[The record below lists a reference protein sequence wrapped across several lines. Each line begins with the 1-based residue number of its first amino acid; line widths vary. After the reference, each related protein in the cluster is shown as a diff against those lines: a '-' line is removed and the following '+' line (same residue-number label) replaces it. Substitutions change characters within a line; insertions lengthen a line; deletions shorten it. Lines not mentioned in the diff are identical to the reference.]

1 MSVQTEILPIS
12 MLSRPERH
20 PDTTQR
26 ILWIVNHKTLMS
38 GEVPLLRSLGFE
50 VFVPKV
56 VPIHDRGFRSA
67 GVTDDYDAAL
77 DLAPAALRVLNHEN
91 FFERCWAPTVIQII
105 NRYFDVIVCHFTY
118 YTTPLREAALKFQGL
133 LIARAFGREYPLT
146 YGEFR
151 TWVPHPSLLEDIRSL
166 GRRFIFAQAY
176 DNLAEIEEFPL
187 RSRAHTITV
196 PLPKLTF
203 EHANSWTGAGSKAL
217 FLCPAIAGG
226 GYYKGVY
233 LAIKRDFGDL
243 PHVIFGSQ
251 TGPVNDPVV
260 LPYLSDDALVDL
272 YRSAPVFIYSSP
284 EPRHVH
290 YSPLEAM
297 VVGTPVLYLEGGL
310 IDRLAGTRLPGACAN
325 VVEMKTKA
333 RRLLERERALAET
346 IRSNQGRVLETF
358 APEVLRR
365 QWAAALFG
373 EAEPALRTDSDAAD
387 IA

>member
-12 MLSRPERH
+12 MLSRPARQH
-20 PDTTQR
+20 DAVRR
-26 ILWIVNHKTLMS
+26 ILWIVNHKTLLS
-38 GEVPLLRSLGFE
+38 AEVPLLRSLGFE

-56 VPIHDRGFRSA
+56 VPAHDRAFRSA
-67 GVTDDYDAAL
+67 GVTNEYDAAL
-77 DLAPAALRVLNHEN
+77 DLAPAALRVLNYEN
-91 FFERCWAPTVIQII
+91 FFERCWAPTISQII

-118 YTTPLREAALKFQGL
+118 YTTPLREAAGKFEGL
-133 LIARAFGREYPLT
+133 LVARAFGREHPLT

-187 RSRAHTITV
+187 RSRAQTITV
-196 PLPKLTF
+196 PLPEFTSK
-203 EHANSWTGAGSKAL
+203 HADTWTGTGSNAL
-217 FLCPAIAGG
+217 FLCPAIGDNG
-226 GYYKGVY
+226 HYKRIY
-233 LAIKRDFGDL
+233 LGIKRDFGDL

-251 TGPVNDPVV
+251 VGPVSDPVV

-272 YRSAPVFIYSSP
+272 YRSTPVFIYPSP

-325 VVEMKTKA
+325 VLEMKTKA
-333 RRLLERERALAET
+333 RRLIEGDRALAET
-346 IRSNQGRVLETF
+346 IRSHQARVLERF
-358 APEVLRR
+358 APEVVRR
-365 QWAAALFG
+365 QWAAALLG
-373 EAEPALRTDSDAAD
+373 EAPS
-387 IA
+387 

>member
-20 PDTTQR
+20 RDTIRR
-26 ILWIVNHKTLMS
+26 ILWMVNHKTLMA

-56 VPIHDRGFRSA
+56 VPTHDRGFRSA
-67 GVTDDYDAAL
+67 GVTYDYDAAL
-77 DLAPAALRVLNHEN
+77 DLAPAALRVLNDEN
-91 FFERCWAPTVIQII
+91 FFQRCWSPTITQII

-133 LIARAFGREYPLT
+133 LIARAFGRESPLT
-146 YGEFR
+146 YGDFR
-151 TWVPHPSLLEDIRSL
+151 TWVPHPSLLEEIGSM
-166 GRRFIFAQAY
+166 GPRFIFAQGY
-176 DNLAEIEEFPL
+176 DNLAEIEEVPL
-187 RSRAHTITV
+187 RSRAYTITV
-196 PLPKLTF
+196 PLPKFTSK
-203 EHANSWTGAGSKAL
+203 HANTWTGTGSNAL
-217 FLCPAIAGG
+217 FLCPAIGDN
-226 GYYKGVY
+226 GYYQRIY
-233 LAIKRDFGDL
+233 LTIKRDFGDL

-251 TGPVNDPVV
+251 IGPVSDPAV
-260 LPYLSDDALVDL
+260 LSYLSDEALVDL
-272 YRSAPVFIYSSP
+272 YRSTPVFVYSSS
-284 EPRHVH
+284 EPRHLH

-325 VVEMKTKA
+325 VLEMKTKA
-333 RRLLERERALAET
+333 RRLIDGDRALAET
-346 IRSNQGRVLETF
+346 IRSSQVCVLETF

-373 EAEPALRTDSDAAD
+373 GASS
-387 IA
+387 

>member
-1 MSVQTEILPIS
+1 MSVQTEILPSS

-20 PDTTQR
+20 RDSIRR

-50 VFVPKV
+50 MFVPKV
-56 VPIHDRGFRSA
+56 VPIHDRSFRSA
-67 GVTDDYDAAL
+67 GVTHDYDAAL

-91 FFERCWAPTVIQII
+91 FFERCWAPTVTQII

-133 LIARAFGREYPLT
+133 LIARAFGREHPRT
-146 YGEFR
+146 YSEFQ

-196 PLPKLTF
+196 PLPKFTF
-203 EHANSWTGAGSKAL
+203 KAANTWTGSGSNAL
-217 FLCPAIAGG
+217 FLCPAIGDNG
-226 GYYKGVY
+226 HYKGIY

-251 TGPVNDPVV
+251 IGPVRDPAV

-272 YRSAPVFIYSSP
+272 YKSTPVFIYPSS
-284 EPRHVH
+284 EPRHLH

-297 VVGTPVLYLEGGL
+297 VVGAPVLYLEGGL
-310 IDRLAGTRLPGACAN
+310 IDRLAGARLPGACAN
-325 VVEMKTKA
+325 VLEMKMKA
-333 RRLLERERALAET
+333 RRLIEGDRVLAET
-346 IRSNQGRVLETF
+346 IQSNQTRVLETF
-358 APEVLRR
+358 APEVVRR
-365 QWAAALFG
+365 QWAAALFA
-373 EAEPALRTDSDAAD
+373 EAQPL
-387 IA
+387 

>member
-1 MSVQTEILPIS
+1 
-12 MLSRPERH
+12 MLSRLERY
-20 PDTTQR
+20 PDTIRR
-26 ILWIVNHKTLMS
+26 ILWIVNHKALMS

-56 VPIHDRGFRSA
+56 VPIYDRSFRSA
-67 GVTDDYDAAL
+67 GVTHDYDAAL
-77 DLAPAALRVLNHEN
+77 DLAPAALRVLNQEN
-91 FFERCWAPTVIQII
+91 FFERSWAPTVTQII

-133 LIARAFGREYPLT
+133 LIARAFGREHPLT

-151 TWVPHPSLLEDIRSL
+151 TWVPHPSLLEDIRSV
-166 GRRFIFAQAY
+166 GQRFIFAQGY

-196 PLPKLTF
+196 PLPEFTF
-203 EHANSWTGAGSKAL
+203 KHANTWTGTGRNAL
-217 FLCPAIAGG
+217 FLCPAIGDN
-226 GYYKGVY
+226 GYYKRIY

-251 TGPVNDPVV
+251 IGPVSDPAV

-272 YRSAPVFIYSSP
+272 YRSTPVFIYPSS
-284 EPRHVH
+284 EPRHLH

-297 VVGTPVLYLEGGL
+297 VVGAPVLYLEGGL
-310 IDRLAGTRLPGACAN
+310 IDCLAGTRLPGACAN
-325 VVEMKTKA
+325 VLEMKTKA
-333 RRLLERERALAET
+333 RRLIEGDRALAET
-346 IRSNQGRVLETF
+346 IRSNQARVLDTF

-373 EAEPALRTDSDAAD
+373 EAQGQRVIVPSNEKP
-387 IA
+387 